1 MSGQFGTQRATM
13 DEALAW
19 ANGDGMF
26 VPKKGALRAINAG
39 RHDQGLPQFVI
50 GDVTERFQPL
60 ADWAA
65 KANAAFEEPEPEAV
79 EYAMAIEAALLPE
92 AVAHAF
98 AGPVEDEP
106 IEITEDD
113 LPDFPQVPD
122 RVTPRP
128 DDVVIPPM
136 RNQTSADLRTMLFEE
151 MRDLRSG
158 ASTPQR
164 AVAVA
169 KLAAQIV
176 SSIRA
181 EVDVARARQGTIDG
195 RALDVPTLQ
204 LTSDQ

>member
-19 ANGDGMF
+19 ANEDGMF
-26 VPKKGALRAINAG
+26 IPKKGALRAINAG
-39 RHDQGLPQFVI
+39 RHDQGLPQFII
-50 GDVTERFQPL
+50 GDAPERFQPL
-60 ADWAA
+60 ADWVS
-65 KANAAFEEPEPEAV
+65 KANASFAEAEDDEPEPEP
-79 EYAMAIEAALLPE
+79 EPLPE
-92 AVAHAF
+92 SVAHAMT
-98 AGPVEDEP
+98 EP
-106 IEITEDD
+106 FEITADD
-113 LPDFPQVPD
+113 LPDFSEVPE
-122 RVTPRP
+122 RVSSKAA
-128 DDVVIPPM
+128 DIVLPPM

-181 EVDVARARQGTIDG
+181 EVDVARARQSTIDG
-195 RALDVPTLQ
+195 RALDVTTLQ